1 MEMTIKQLADELGV
15 CKQTISNAILQLDF
29 QDTLH
34 KVGNKYILSETQ
46 ISQIKLQI
54 KTEKSPKTPK
64 SPKMPK
70 SSNAAEEDE
79 EKVQSGTDFSVKSP
93 KMPKSS
99 KTPKSPNG
107 AEENEEKIQ
116 SETDFSAK
124 LPKTPKTPKSPNET
138 EKSTILL
145 LESQNGILREQLAIL
160 NTQLMMK
167 DNQIRLLQEQIG
179 QLTVAMENLTTALS
193 AEQALHAGT
202 IQKQLAE
209 HSVMDQ
215 PSDVEQL
222 KQKRGLF
229 SILFGR
235 KN

>member
-15 CKQTISNAILQLDF
+15 CKQTISNAILQLNF

-64 SPKMPK
+64 MLKSPKTPK
-70 SSNAAEEDE
+70 SPNGAEEDE
-79 EKVQSGTDFSVKSP
+79 EKIQSETDFSVKSP

-99 KTPKSPNG
+99 KTPKSPN
-107 AEENEEKIQ
+107 
-116 SETDFSAK
+116 
-124 LPKTPKTPKSPNET
+124 ET
-138 EKSTILL
+138 EKSTILF
-145 LESQNGILREQLAIL
+145 LENQNGILREQLAIL
-160 NTQLMMK
+160 NTQLMIK
-167 DNQIRLLQEQIG
+167 DDQIRLLQEQIG
-179 QLTVAMENLTTALS
+179 QLTAAMENLTTALS

-215 PSDVEQL
+215 SSDVEQP
-222 KQKRGLF
+222 KQRQGLF
-229 SILFGR
+229 SRLFG
-235 KN
+235 KKS

>member
-15 CKQTISNAILQLDF
+15 CKQTISNAILQLNF

-64 SPKMPK
+64 SP
-70 SSNAAEEDE
+70 NVAEENE
-79 EKVQSGTDFSVKSP
+79 EKMQSETDFFIKSPKTPKSP
-93 KMPKSS
+93 KMPKS
-99 KTPKSPNG
+99 PNG
-107 AEENEEKIQ
+107 
-116 SETDFSAK
+116 
-124 LPKTPKTPKSPNET
+124 T

-160 NTQLMMK
+160 NTQLMIK
-167 DNQIRLLQEQIG
+167 DDQIRLLQEQIG
-179 QLTVAMENLTTALS
+179 QLTAAMENLTTALS

-215 PSDVEQL
+215 RSDEEQP
-222 KQKRGLF
+222 KQRQGLF
-229 SILFGR
+229 SRLFGR
-235 KN
+235 RES

>member
-46 ISQIKLQI
+46 ILQIKLQI
-54 KTEKSPKTPK
+54 KTEKSPK
-64 SPKMPK
+64 MPK
-70 SSNAAEEDE
+70 A
-79 EKVQSGTDFSVKSP
+79 P
-93 KMPKSS
+93 

-107 AEENEEKIQ
+107 AEENGEKIQ
-116 SETDFSAK
+116 SEIDFSAK
-124 LPKTPKTPKSPNET
+124 SPKTPKTPKSPNEI

-145 LESQNGILREQLAIL
+145 LKSQNGILREQLAIL
-160 NTQLMMK
+160 NTQLMIK
-167 DNQIRLLQEQIG
+167 DDQIRLLQEQIG
-179 QLTVAMENLTTALS
+179 QLTAAMENLTTALS

>member
-46 ISQIKLQI
+46 ILQIKLQI
-54 KTEKSPKTPK
+54 KTEKSPK
-64 SPKMPK
+64 MPK
-70 SSNAAEEDE
+70 A
-79 EKVQSGTDFSVKSP
+79 P
-93 KMPKSS
+93 

-107 AEENEEKIQ
+107 AEENGEKIQ
-116 SETDFSAK
+116 SEIDFSAK
-124 LPKTPKTPKSPNET
+124 SPKTPKTPKSPNEI

-145 LESQNGILREQLAIL
+145 LKSQNGILREQLAIL
-160 NTQLMMK
+160 NTQLMIK
-167 DNQIRLLQEQIG
+167 DDQIRLLQEQIG
-179 QLTVAMENLTTALS
+179 QLTAAMENLTTALS

-215 PSDVEQL
+215 PSDEEQP
-222 KQKRGLF
+222 KQRQGLL
-229 SILFGR
+229 SRLFR
-235 KN
+235 KKD

>member
-15 CKQTISNAILQLDF
+15 CKQTISNAILQLNF

-64 SPKMPK
+64 LP
-70 SSNAAEEDE
+70 NRAEEDE
-79 EKVQSGTDFSVKSP
+79 EKIQSETDFSVKSP

-99 KTPKSPNG
+99 KTPKSPN
-107 AEENEEKIQ
+107 
-116 SETDFSAK
+116 
-124 LPKTPKTPKSPNET
+124 ET
-138 EKSTILL
+138 EKSTILF
-145 LESQNGILREQLAIL
+145 LENQNGILREQLAIL
-160 NTQLMMK
+160 NTQLMIK
-167 DNQIRLLQEQIG
+167 DDQIRLLQEQIG
-179 QLTVAMENLTTALS
+179 QLTAAMENLTTALS

-215 PSDVEQL
+215 PSDEEQP
-222 KQKRGLF
+222 KQRQGLL
-229 SILFGR
+229 SRLFR
-235 KN
+235 KKD

>member
-70 SSNAAEEDE
+70 SSNAAE
-79 EKVQSGTDFSVKSP
+79 
-93 KMPKSS
+93 
-99 KTPKSPNG
+99 
-107 AEENEEKIQ
+107 
-116 SETDFSAK
+116 
-124 LPKTPKTPKSPNET
+124 
-138 EKSTILL
+138 KSTILL

-160 NTQLMMK
+160 NTQLMIK
-167 DNQIRLLQEQIG
+167 DDQIRLLQEQIG
-179 QLTVAMENLTTALS
+179 QLTAAMENLTTALS

-209 HSVMDQ
+209 HSIMDQ
-215 PSDVEQL
+215 PSDEEQPKK
-222 KQKRGLF
+222 KQGFFSKFLGKRN
-229 SILFGR
+229 S
-235 KN
+235 NS

>member
-1 MEMTIKQLADELGV
+1 MIEVDVQMEMTIKQLADELGV

-54 KTEKSPKTPK
+54 KTEKSPKTPE

-79 EKVQSGTDFSVKSP
+79 EK
-93 KMPKSS
+93 
-99 KTPKSPNG
+99 
-107 AEENEEKIQ
+107 AQ

-124 LPKTPKTPKSPNET
+124 SPKRPKTPKSPNEA

-160 NTQLMMK
+160 NTQLMIK
-167 DNQIRLLQEQIG
+167 DDQIRLLQEQIG
-179 QLTVAMENLTTALS
+179 QLTAAMENLTTALS

-209 HSVMDQ
+209 HSIMDQ
-215 PSDVEQL
+215 PSDEEQPKK
-222 KQKRGLF
+222 KQGFFSKFLGKRN
-229 SILFGR
+229 S
-235 KN
+235 NS

>member
-79 EKVQSGTDFSVKSP
+79 EKVQS
-93 KMPKSS
+93 
-99 KTPKSPNG
+99 
-107 AEENEEKIQ
+107 
-116 SETDFSAK
+116 ETDFSAK
-124 LPKTPKTPKSPNET
+124 SPKRPKTPKTPKSPNEA

-160 NTQLMMK
+160 KIK
-167 DNQIRLLQEQIG
+167 DDQIRLLQEQIG
-179 QLTVAMENLTTALS
+179 QLTAAMENLTTALS

-209 HSVMDQ
+209 HSIMDQ
-215 PSDVEQL
+215 PSDEEQPKK
-222 KQKRGLF
+222 KQGFFSKFLGKRN
-229 SILFGR
+229 S
-235 KN
+235 NS

>member
-54 KTEKSPKTPK
+54 KTEKSPK
-64 SPKMPK
+64 MP
-70 SSNAAEEDE
+70 
-79 EKVQSGTDFSVKSP
+79 
-93 KMPKSS
+93 

-107 AEENEEKIQ
+107 AEENGEKIQ
-116 SETDFSAK
+116 SEIDFSAK
-124 LPKTPKTPKSPNET
+124 SPKTPKTPKSPNEI

-145 LESQNGILREQLAIL
+145 LKSQNGILREQLAIL
-160 NTQLMMK
+160 NTQLMIK
-167 DNQIRLLQEQIG
+167 DDQIRLLQEQIG
-179 QLTVAMENLTTALS
+179 QLTAAMENLTTALS

-215 PSDVEQL
+215 PSDVEQP
-222 KQKRGLF
+222 KQKQGFF
-229 SILFGR
+229 SRLFGR
-235 KN
+235 KES

>member
-46 ISQIKLQI
+46 ILQIKLQI
-54 KTEKSPKTPK
+54 KTEKSPK
-64 SPKMPK
+64 MPK
-70 SSNAAEEDE
+70 A
-79 EKVQSGTDFSVKSP
+79 P
-93 KMPKSS
+93 

-107 AEENEEKIQ
+107 AEENGEKIQ
-116 SETDFSAK
+116 SEIDFSAK
-124 LPKTPKTPKSPNET
+124 SPKTPKTPKSPNEI

-145 LESQNGILREQLAIL
+145 LKSQNGILREQLAIL
-160 NTQLMMK
+160 NTQLMIK
-167 DNQIRLLQEQIG
+167 DDQIRLLQEQIG
-179 QLTVAMENLTTALS
+179 QLTNAMENLTTALN

-202 IQKQLAE
+202 IQKQLTE

-215 PSDVEQL
+215 PSDVEQP
-222 KQKRGLF
+222 KQKQGLF
-229 SILFGR
+229 SRLFGR
-235 KN
+235 KES

>member
-64 SPKMPK
+64 SPK
-70 SSNAAEEDE
+70 AAEEDE
-79 EKVQSGTDFSVKSP
+79 EKIQLETDFSAKSLKTPKSP
-93 KMPKSS
+93 KMPKS
-99 KTPKSPNG
+99 PNG
-107 AEENEEKIQ
+107 
-116 SETDFSAK
+116 
-124 LPKTPKTPKSPNET
+124 T

-160 NTQLMMK
+160 NTQLMIK
-167 DNQIRLLQEQIG
+167 DDQIRLLQEQIG
-179 QLTVAMENLTTALS
+179 QLTAAMENLTTALS

-215 PSDVEQL
+215 PSDEEQP
-222 KQKRGLF
+222 KQRQGLF
-229 SILFGR
+229 SRLFGR
-235 KN
+235 KES

>member
-64 SPKMPK
+64 
-70 SSNAAEEDE
+70 
-79 EKVQSGTDFSVKSP
+79 
-93 KMPKSS
+93 
-99 KTPKSPNG
+99 
-107 AEENEEKIQ
+107 
-116 SETDFSAK
+116 
-124 LPKTPKTPKSPNET
+124 TPKSPNET

-160 NTQLMMK
+160 NTQLMIK
-167 DNQIRLLQEQIG
+167 DDQIRLLQEQIG
-179 QLTVAMENLTTALS
+179 QLTAAMENLPTALS

-202 IQKQLAE
+202 IQKQLTE
-209 HSVMDQ
+209 HSVMNQ
-215 PSDVEQL
+215 PSDEEQP
-222 KQKRGLF
+222 KQKQGLF
-229 SILFGR
+229 SRLFGR
-235 KN
+235 KES